1 MHTAR
6 LLPFLLLA
14 ITACTGPSQP
24 AKQDETALLAL
35 SRGNTDSAKYLAKYQ
50 AAIHETA
57 DLLDTLSLSTTSRI
71 SFDRTAFLKECCQ
84 IPARLNAR
92 QDDAVTQKMAR
103 DLKAMEDQY
112 PAEEYGASA
121 KIWSVELNK
130 LEHSRFEAF
139 LTQLAAPMNHQSTQ
153 LVSKVKNNIE
163 ASVEYLLQAI
173 LIWQSEDPEETREY
187 HLESQRFFKAEG
199 YLRFLDALE
208 QSVHH

>member
-1 MHTAR
+1 MHTVR

-14 ITACTGPSQP
+14 VTACTGPTLP

-35 SRGNTDSAKYLAKYQ
+35 SRGNIDSAKYLKQYQ

-57 DLLDTLSLSTTSRI
+57 DLLDTLSTTSRI
-71 SFDRTAFLKECCQ
+71 SFDKAVFLKMCYQ

-92 QDDAVTQKMAR
+92 QDDAVAKKMAR
-103 DLKAMEDQY
+103 NLEAIEAQY
-112 PAEEYGASA
+112 PAEKYGASA

-139 LTQLAAPMNHQSTQ
+139 LAQLAAPMNPQSKQ
-153 LVSKVKNNIE
+153 RVNNVKNNIE
-163 ASVEYLLQAI
+163 ASVEYLLQAL
-173 LIWQSEDPEETREY
+173 LIWQSEDPEETRQY
-187 HLESQRFFKAEG
+187 HLESQRLFKAEG

-208 QSVHH
+208 QSVRH